1 MTTNTGSQ
9 CGQLRLGQETP
20 NSRAFSGYVRFWH
33 KADITTVLNYV
44 RFWVQSGHRARGA
57 SMSAFDPNRT
67 LVGHSLT
74 CGWNHATPP

>member
-33 KADITTVLNYV
+33 KADIATVPNDV
-44 RFWVQSGHRARGA
+44 RFWG
-57 SMSAFDPNRT
+57 
-67 LVGHSLT
+67 
-74 CGWNHATPP
+74 

>member
-33 KADITTVLNYV
+33 KADIRLSAGNV
-44 RFWVQSGHRARGA
+44 RFRG
-57 SMSAFDPNRT
+57 
-67 LVGHSLT
+67 
-74 CGWNHATPP
+74 